1 MVSPFSSARRMIL
14 SSMSV
19 MLRTK
24 VTARPLARS
33 QRCTTSKA
41 TMERACPTWH
51 RSYTVMPQTYMRTW
65 PGSSGENASNARDS
79 VL

>member
-1 MVSPFSSARRMIL
+1 MIL

-24 VTARPLARS
+24 VTRKPLLFS
-33 QRCTTSKA
+33 QRCATSKA
-41 TMERACPTWH
+41 TAERAWPIWH
-51 RSYTVMPQTYMRTW
+51 RSYTVMPHTYMRTW
-65 PGSSGENASNARDS
+65 PGSIGEKSTSPRES